1 MNHKEQSPA
10 SVLAEIKE
18 EVKGFIE
25 TRLQLLRSETTEKLR
40 TWKHWVPLL
49 AVGLGLVLTS
59 WFLLTITLVAL
70 IHAWFLP
77 SAYSWVWAGLIVT
90 AVYSVFGGVIGWFAF
105 RRLSAAGLAPKR
117 TIEVLKQDQVWV
129 QNEARAA

>member
-1 MNHKEQSPA
+1 MNHKEHSPA
-10 SVLAEIKE
+10 SVLTEIKE

-25 TRLQLLRSETTEKLR
+25 TRLQLLRSETREKLR

-59 WFLLTITLVAL
+59 WFLLTVTLVAL

>member
-18 EVKGFIE
+18 EVKDFIE
-25 TRLQLLRSETTEKLR
+25 IRLQLLRSETTEKLR

-49 AVGLGLVLTS
+49 AVGLGLALTS
-59 WFLLTITLVAL
+59 WIVLTFTLVAL

-77 SAYSWVWAGLIVT
+77 GAYAWVWAGLIVT
-90 AVYSVFGGVIGWFAF
+90 GVYSVSGGVIGRFAF
-105 RRLSAAGLAPKR
+105 RRLSATGLAPKR

-129 QNEARAA
+129 QNETRAA